1 MSKGGARPG
10 AGRPRSKEGR
20 ITMTVR
26 VLPETRKRVAW
37 LKARG
42 VRIGRL
48 FDSAVYEA
56 TAQNEIFTKAMTA
69 FLEHQ
74 EK

>member
-10 AGRPRSKEGR
+10 AGRPGEGR

-26 VLPETRKRVAW
+26 VLPETKERARK
-37 LKARG
+37 LKERG

-48 FDSAVYEA
+48 IDAALYEA
-56 TAQNEIFTKAMTA
+56 LAQNEIFSKTMKA